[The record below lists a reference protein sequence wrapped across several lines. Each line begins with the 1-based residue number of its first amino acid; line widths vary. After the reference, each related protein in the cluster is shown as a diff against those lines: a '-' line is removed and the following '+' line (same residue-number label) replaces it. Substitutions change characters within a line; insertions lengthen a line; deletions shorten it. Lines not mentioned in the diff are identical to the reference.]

1 MQAAGNSN
9 FVKKDGESIYEDF
22 MKEEAEEVKVGQRCE
37 LNVGERRGEVKYVGK
52 VQGMGAG
59 YWIGVQLDEPSG
71 DSNGTVKGKK
81 FFETMDKCAAFVRP
95 NELKV
100 GDYPEKDMFDEL
112 EDEI

>member
-52 VQGMGAG
+52 V
-59 YWIGVQLDEPSG
+59 
-71 DSNGTVKGKK
+71 
-81 FFETMDKCAAFVRP
+81 
-95 NELKV
+95 
-100 GDYPEKDMFDEL
+100 
-112 EDEI
+112 